1 MAGDVKIEK
10 SKIENKIA
18 NRSVLILGLV
28 ACAVTVAGV
37 VLLYQCLLEQ
47 SKSQLLTFVDAQ
59 GTLMESVAKSFG
71 ATDEITR
78 LSKKQRDLALDVI
91 RSGGGKYSGLGYS
104 LEMAEIQENRLV
116 YLLSSEDTGGNNPV
130 SASIAASLDLPMMR
144 ALQKMSGV
152 MEGTE
157 LNGQR
162 VIAAYLYLPSL
173 QIGLVAKMNRAE
185 IIGPIRLSTFYSALI
200 AVIFIVLGS
209 LLNGRMVKPLIASI
223 YQYSLQ
229 LGKSEEQFRT
239 LVGNIPGVV
248 YRSLPA
254 EPWVMLFI
262 SQEIEKLSGY
272 AAADF
277 MEDGEHCFGRILHPD
292 DRQRLVE
299 DTRLRIEEGK
309 PYSREF
315 RVIDREQQIHW
326 ILDKGQP
333 VYEVGHPGFL
343 DGTLFD
349 ITDMKNMQQE
359 LEKSKD
365 IAEEAT
371 RTKSDF
377 LANMSHEIRTP
388 MNAIIG
394 LTHLALRTEL
404 TTKQHDYLSKT
415 HHAANNLLGI
425 INDILDFSKIEAG
438 KMEMETVDFDLLQV
452 LDNLSHVAG
461 VKAGE
466 KGLEFLFDY
475 LPDLPTNLI
484 GDPLRLG
491 QVLLNLVN
499 NAVKFTEDG
508 EITLH
513 IEAEEQDK
521 DAVILRFTVRDTGIG
536 MNREQQS
543 RLFKS
548 FSQTDSS
555 TTRKYGGTGLG
566 LAISKQL
573 VEMMHGQIGVDS
585 SPGEGSAFYFT
596 ARFGISKQLFTKRSV
611 VPDAI
616 NHLKVLVVD
625 DHPISREILL
635 RELEVFGFE
644 AVAVASGEKAL
655 LELEEAPAESPYRLV
670 LMDWKM
676 PEMDGLETSHRIQ
689 NHPTLKIIPA
699 IIIVSAYGH
708 ETLMEEEMRLGIAG
722 HLVKPVN
729 ESTLFNAI
737 IQAICGKNGVTHI
750 GSKPGDQ
757 AVVDP
762 RLRGAHLLLVE
773 DNEINQ
779 QVAMELLQQGGIL
792 VTIAN
797 NGKEAVDLVQQ
808 IRFDGVLMDLQMPV
822 MDGLEATRVIRR
834 MEEWKDLPIIAMT
847 ANAMSGDRDLCLVA
861 GMQDHVAKPV
871 NPFELFETLSRWV
884 KASDPEAV
892 EAVPASAAIT
902 ATDPLPVLPGID
914 VTAGLRRVAGNQ
926 PLYLKILNKFK
937 ESQADAVERII
948 FSMIQGDTVT
958 ARRDAH
964 SLKGVAGNIGATG
977 LYNAAGYLEIAIAE
991 ESNIEEPLE
1000 VVRKSLS
1007 AVIESLH
1014 LLPDERGESVGIAPS
1029 VPIDMALLSPL
1040 LEKLGALLRDDDAE
1054 AIHLLDQIQQ
1064 QMPDEYSALHLKRIG
1079 KLVDQYAFEEAVEL
1093 FDLMMKEQQ
1102 QGV

>member
-1 MAGDVKIEK
+1 MTGNTKIEK

-28 ACAVTVAGV
+28 AFAVTVAGV
-37 VLLYQCLLEQ
+37 VLLFKCLHEQ
-47 SKSQLLTFVDAQ
+47 SESQLLAFVNAQ
-59 GTLMESVAKSFG
+59 GALMESVAKSFG
-71 ATDEITR
+71 VTDETNY
-78 LSKKQRDLALDVI
+78 KQRSKALDVI
-91 RSGGGKYSGLGYS
+91 HNGVDNYSGFGYS
-104 LEMAEIQENRLV
+104 LVLGELQNNRLV
-116 YLLSSEDTGGNNPV
+116 YLQSSENSGGSKPV
-130 SASIAASLDLPMMR
+130 SVSIAASLDLPMKR

-152 MEGTE
+152 METTDIDGR
-157 LNGQR
+157 QI
-162 VIAAYLYLPSL
+162 IAAYQYLPSL
-173 QIGLVAKMNRAE
+173 QLGLVAKMSRSE

-200 AVIFIVLGS
+200 AVIFIVFGS

-248 YRSLPA
+248 YRSLPV

-272 AAADF
+272 AVDDF
-277 MEDGEHCFGRILHPD
+277 MEDGEHCFGCILHPD

-299 DTRLRIEEGK
+299 DTQLRIEEGK

-315 RVIDREQQIHW
+315 RVIDREQRIHW

-333 VYEVGHPGFL
+333 VYEEGHPGFI

-359 LEKSKD
+359 LEQARD

-404 TTKQHDYLSKT
+404 TTKQRDYLSKT
-415 HHAANNLLGI
+415 NQAANNLLGI

-452 LDNLSHVAG
+452 LDNLSHIAG

-484 GDPLRLG
+484 GDPLRIG
-491 QVLLNLVN
+491 QILLNLVN

-513 IEAEEQDK
+513 IEAVAQDGN
-521 DAVILRFTVRDTGIG
+521 AVILRFTVRDTGIG

-543 RLFKS
+543 KLFHS

-573 VEMMHGQIGVDS
+573 VELMHGQIGVDS
-585 SPGEGSAFYFT
+585 APGEGSAFYFT
-596 ARFGISKQLFTKRSV
+596 ARFGLSKQIFTKRSV
-611 VPDAI
+611 VPEAI

-625 DHPISREILL
+625 DHPTSREILL
-635 RELEVFGFE
+635 RELDTLGFE
-644 AVAVASGEKAL
+644 GVAVSSGEKAL
-655 LELEEAPAESPYRLV
+655 LELEESPTESPYRLV

-676 PEMDGLETSHRIQ
+676 PEMDGLEASHRIL
-689 NHPTLKIIPA
+689 NHPTLKTIPS

-737 IQAICGKNGVTHI
+737 MQAICGKNVAVKSSS
-750 GSKPGDQ
+750 GSGDLP
-757 AVVDP
+757 VVDP

-779 QVAMELLQQGGIL
+779 QVAMELLQQGGL
-792 VTIAN
+792 HVTIAN

-834 MEEWKDLPIIAMT
+834 MDEWKDLPIIAMT
-847 ANAMSGDRDLCLVA
+847 ANAMSGDRDLCLMA
-861 GMQDHVAKPV
+861 GMQDHVAKPI
-871 NPFELFETLSRWV
+871 NPFELFETLARWV

-892 EAVPASAAIT
+892 KAVPPSAVIT
-902 ATDPLPVLPGID
+902 ATGSLPVLPGID
-914 VTAGLRRVAGNQ
+914 VTAGLRRVADNQ
-926 PLYLKILNKFK
+926 LLYIKILKMFK
-937 ESQADAVERII
+937 KSQADAVERII

-964 SLKGVAGNIGATG
+964 SLRGVAGNIGATG
-977 LYNAAGYLEIAIAE
+977 LYNAAGNLETAIAE
-991 ESNIEEPLE
+991 ERNIEEPLE

-1007 AVIESLH
+1007 ALIESLN
-1014 LLPDERGESVGIAPS
+1014 LLPEERGESDGIATPS
-1029 VPIDMALLSPL
+1029 VAIDMALLSPL
-1040 LEKLGALLRDDDAE
+1040 LEKLGALLREDDAE
-1054 AIHLLDQIQQ
+1054 AIHLLEQIHQ
-1064 QMPDEYSALHLKRIG
+1064 QMPDAYKALHLKRIS
-1079 KLVDQYAFEEAVEL
+1079 KLVDQYAFEEAVNL
-1093 FDLMMKEQQ
+1093 FDQMLKEQQ
-1102 QGV
+1102 QGAE

>member
-1 MAGDVKIEK
+1 MAENTKIEK

-28 ACAVTVAGV
+28 AFAVTVAGV
-37 VLLYQCLLEQ
+37 VLLYNCLLEQ
-47 SKSQLLTFVDAQ
+47 SKSQLLTFVNAQ
-59 GTLMESVAKSFG
+59 GALMESVARSFG
-71 ATDEITR
+71 VTDETNN
-78 LSKKQRDLALDVI
+78 KKRSRALDVI
-91 RSGGGKYSGLGYS
+91 RSGVENYSGFGYS
-104 LEMAEIQENRLV
+104 LVLGELQNNRPV
-116 YLLSSEDTGGNNPV
+116 YLLNSENSGGSKPV
-130 SASIAASLDLPMMR
+130 SASLDASLDQPMKL

-152 MEGTE
+152 IESTDIDGR
-157 LNGQR
+157 QII
-162 VIAAYLYLPSL
+162 VAYKYLPSL
-173 QIGLVAKMNRAE
+173 QLGLVAKMDRFE
-185 IIGPIRLSTFYSALI
+185 IIYQIRLSTFYSALI

-209 LLNGRMVKPLIASI
+209 LLNGRMVKPLITSM

-229 LGKSEEQFRT
+229 LGKSEEQFRS

-248 YRSLPA
+248 YRSLPT

-272 AAADF
+272 SADDF
-277 MEDGEHCFGRILHPD
+277 MRNGEHCFGRILHPD
-292 DRQRLVE
+292 DRQRLIE
-299 DTRLRIEEGK
+299 DTRLRIEEGT

-333 VYEVGHPGFL
+333 VYEEGHPGFI

-359 LEKSKD
+359 LEQAKD

-404 TTKQHDYLSKT
+404 TTKQRDYLSKT
-415 HHAANNLLGI
+415 NQAANNLLGI

-452 LDNLSHVAG
+452 LDNSSHVSG

-484 GDPLRLG
+484 GDPLRIG
-491 QVLLNLVN
+491 QILLNLVN

-513 IEAEEQDK
+513 IEVVQQEG

-536 MNREQQS
+536 MNMEQQS
-543 RLFKS
+543 KLFQS

-573 VEMMHGQIGVDS
+573 VELLHGQIGVDS
-585 SPGEGSAFYFT
+585 VPGLGSAFYFT
-596 ARFGISKQLFTKRSV
+596 ARFGLSKQVFTKRSV
-611 VPDAI
+611 VPEAI

-625 DHPISREILL
+625 DHPTSREILL
-635 RELEVFGFE
+635 RELDTLGFE
-644 AVAVASGEKAL
+644 GVAVSSGEKAL
-655 LELEEAPAESPYRLV
+655 LELEEADSESPYRLV

-676 PEMDGLETSHRIQ
+676 PEMDGLEASHRILK
-689 NHPTLKIIPA
+689 HPTLKTVPA

-708 ETLMEEEMRLGIAG
+708 ETLMEEEMSLGIAG

-737 IQAICGKNGVTHI
+737 MQAICGRNGAVSS
-750 GSKPGDQ
+750 GSRHGDMP
-757 AVVDP
+757 VVDP

-779 QVAMELLQQGGIL
+779 QVAMELLQQGGVN

-797 NGKEAVDLVQQ
+797 NGKEAVELVQQ

-834 MEEWKDLPIIAMT
+834 MDDWKELPIIAMT

-871 NPFELFETLSRWV
+871 NPFELFETLARWV

-892 EAVPASAAIT
+892 KAVTAPA
-902 ATDPLPVLPGID
+902 ATPVTGSLPVLPGLD
-914 VTAGLRRVAGNQ
+914 VADGLRRVAGNQ
-926 PLYLKILNKFK
+926 SLYLKILNKFR

-948 FSMIQGDTVT
+948 AAMKIGDSAT

-964 SLKGVAGNIGATG
+964 SLKGVAGNIGATT
-977 LYNAAGYLEIAIAE
+977 LFNAAGYLETAIAE
-991 ESNIEEPLE
+991 DSDVEEPLE

-1007 AVIESLH
+1007 TVMESLN
-1014 LLPDERGESVGIAPS
+1014 LLHEERGVSDAIAPPS
-1029 VPIDMALLSPL
+1029 VAIDMSLLSPL
-1040 LEKLGALLRDDDAE
+1040 LEKLGALLREDDAE
-1054 AIHLLDQIQQ
+1054 AIHLLEQIHQ
-1064 QMPDEYSALHLKRIG
+1064 QMPDAYKAFHLKRIS
-1079 KLVDQYAFEEAVEL
+1079 KLVDQYAFEEAVNL
-1093 FDLMMKEQQ
+1093 FDQVMKEQQ
-1102 QGV
+1102 QGA